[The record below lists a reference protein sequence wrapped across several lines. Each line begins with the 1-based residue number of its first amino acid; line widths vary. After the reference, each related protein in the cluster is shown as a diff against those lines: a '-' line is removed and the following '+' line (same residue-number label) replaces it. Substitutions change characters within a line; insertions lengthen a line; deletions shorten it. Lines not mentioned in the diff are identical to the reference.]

1 MAAIV
6 TIAAMVVFYFLPL
19 PELPQGYR
27 QSSESPM
34 ISFKKLIQ
42 EFKDPNALKMS
53 GLFINSSL
61 ASATAQGILIPFF
74 CSILHKQP

>member
-1 MAAIV
+1 VAAIV
-6 TIAAMVVFYFLPL
+6 TMAAMVVFYFLPS
-19 PELPQGYR
+19 PEFPQGYR
-27 QSSESPM
+27 QTNENPM
-34 ISFKKLIQ
+34 ASFKKLMQ

>member
-1 MAAIV
+1 MA
-6 TIAAMVVFYFLPL
+6 
-19 PELPQGYR
+19 
-27 QSSESPM
+27 
-34 ISFKKLIQ
+34 SFKKLMR